1 MIVHYPQ
8 GFLCLLNSESRR
20 YIFFFFAQKPHWR
33 GHQKMLSASLSMPA
47 EKKTWCYYLHQSK
60 YLVSPEYGIFLHIS
74 KYLAKHKDWVV
85 RDSNAFFLSLSL
97 IS

>member
-1 MIVHYPQ
+1 MVHYPQ

-47 EKKTWCYYLHQSK
+47 EKKLGATIRISLDIWCL
-60 YLVSPEYGIFLHIS
+60 PNTGFFLHIS
-74 KYLAKHKDWVV
+74 KYLAKHKDWVF

-97 IS
+97 IL